1 MLKRPAL
8 ISVTQGT
15 PRASSRTSK
24 QKTPDARRSTARTA
38 ASQTSATRG
47 SDTILASAATEAS
60 PGWPPNGATRS
71 NVFVSTRAPSCQR
84 LWQLKSRPGRY
95 SDRVHAA
102 SETAAHAGDT
112 PDIGIRRRDEQ
123 VDLLPPDDPP
133 ERSRVIAVR
142 RGRHQVFRVRRR
154 ALEGEPIVVT
164 AHEHQRGVAGSEASE
179 QV

>member
-1 MLKRPAL
+1 RFVLMLKRPAL

-71 NVFVSTRAPSCQR
+71 NVFVSTRAPSRDAVGARGRDAAGAQPCRQR
-84 LWQLKSRPGRY
+84 VLVLAQLDHRRPRQE
-95 SDRVHAA
+95 HAA

-142 RGRHQVFRVRRR
+142 R
-154 ALEGEPIVVT
+154 
-164 AHEHQRGVAGSEASE
+164 
-179 QV
+179 

>member
-47 SDTILASAATEAS
+47 SDTILASAATEAP
-60 PGWPPNGATRS
+60 PGWPPNGVTRS

-95 SDRVHAA
+95 SDRVNAVA
-102 SETAAHAGDT
+102 RTRSEEHTSELQSL
-112 PDIGIRRRDEQ
+112 RQLVCR
-123 VDLLPPDDPP
+123 LL
-133 ERSRVIAVR
+133 
-142 RGRHQVFRVRRR
+142 
-154 ALEGEPIVVT
+154 LEKKNYM
-164 AHEHQRGVAGSEASE
+164 
-179 QV
+179 

>member
-1 MLKRPAL
+1 MLNRPAL

-47 SDTILASAATEAS
+47 SDTILASAATEAP
-60 PGWPPNGATRS
+60 PGWPR
-71 NVFVSTRAPSCQR
+71 QE
-84 LWQLKSRPGRY
+84 
-95 SDRVHAA
+95 HAA
-102 SETAAHAGDT
+102 SETTAHAGDA
-112 PDIGIRRRDEQ
+112 PYIGIRRRDEQ

-133 ERSRVIAVR
+133 EGPRVIAVR

-164 AHEHQRGVAGSEASE
+164 AHERQRGVAGSEASE
-179 QV
+179 QVFARAGSRPGDARARHA